1 MGDNNVTTILPLR
14 ALMTV
19 NINITSLYYVT
30 FLIVKAGGVSD
41 QEDNT
46 PGGK

>member
-1 MGDNNVTTILPLR
+1 MLPLLPLTT
-14 ALMTV
+14 LMTV
-19 NINITSLYYVT
+19 SIDVISLYYVT

-46 PGGK
+46 PGEK